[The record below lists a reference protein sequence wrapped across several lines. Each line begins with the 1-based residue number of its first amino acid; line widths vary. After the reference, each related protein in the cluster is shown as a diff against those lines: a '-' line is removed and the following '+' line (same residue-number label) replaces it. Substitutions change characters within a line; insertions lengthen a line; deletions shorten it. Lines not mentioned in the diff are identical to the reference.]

1 MEEIL
6 SNGNGERVDG
16 GENAYRVVVFTLG
29 KEHFALPVEAL
40 AEIYRSRDITPV
52 PLAPRFLTGV
62 VSVHGQLASVLS
74 LAEMLGEGMENQSGL
89 LLILTPEFGGV
100 ALLVEKTTG
109 FSFYSTLEEV
119 AVEQAQPAEGHSLHF
134 VEGVFRDK
142 GTLVTLINPEK
153 LRVWIDREFSKEEE

>member
-1 MEEIL
+1 MPEIL
-6 SNGNGERVDG
+6 SKEENGGKDAGEKA
-16 GENAYRVVVFTLG
+16 NKVVVFTLG

-74 LAEMLGEGMENQSGL
+74 LAEMLGAGMENQSGL
-89 LLILTPEFGGV
+89 LLILTPLYGGV

-109 FSFYSTLEEV
+109 FSSYSTL
-119 AVEQAQPAEGHSLHF
+119 
-134 VEGVFRDK
+134 DK
-142 GTLVTLINPEK
+142 CDYYKSFII
-153 LRVWIDREFSKEEE
+153 RMS